1 MKKIGLYALTLLLF
15 LFPVSNARG
24 ASTVEDANIMIDGKN
39 YTFSPSPVIREGHMM
54 VPMRSFFEEL
64 GANVKWHNDKNIALA
79 YHDGIDVDNSLLNSE
94 EKENI
99 DTPAR
104 VIDGDLFVPLRLAG
118 KTLGYSVGW
127 DEEKYAVIMSKN
139 SSNGT
144 GYLAV
149 DRTKAEEEKEEEKED
164 NPSEGTGSF
173 IWPVNGGQITSPYG
187 MRSGRFHAGLDIG
200 ARTGTEIFAADN
212 GVVVFEGWDGAYG
225 RSIVINHGK
234 YYTRY
239 AHNSAN
245 LVRNGDTVSQGQ
257 VIAKIGA
264 TGRASGPHLHF
275 EIRTGGIYGSTIN
288 PTKYVSR

>member
-15 LFPVSNARG
+15 VFPASNAHM
-24 ASTVEDANIMIDGKN
+24 ASKTEDASIMIDGKN
-39 YTFSPSPVIREGHMM
+39 HDFSPSPVIREGHMM

-79 YHDGIDVDNSLLNSE
+79 YHDGIDVENSLLNSE

-118 KTLGYSVGW
+118 ETLGYSVGW
-127 DEEKYAVIMSKN
+127 DEEKFSVIMSKS
-139 SSNGT
+139 SSNGA

-149 DRTKAEEEKEEEKED
+149 DRTKAEEEKED

-187 MRSGRFHAGLDIG
+187 MRNGRFHAGTDIG

-225 RSIVINHGK
+225 RSIVVNHGK

-245 LVRNGDTVSQGQ
+245 LVGNGDTVSQGQ
-257 VIAKIGA
+257 IIAKIGA

-288 PTKYVSR
+288 PIKYVSR